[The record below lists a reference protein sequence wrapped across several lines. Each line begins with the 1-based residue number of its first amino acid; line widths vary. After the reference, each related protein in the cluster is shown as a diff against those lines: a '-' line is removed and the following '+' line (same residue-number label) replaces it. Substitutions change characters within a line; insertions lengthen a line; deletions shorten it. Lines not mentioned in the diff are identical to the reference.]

1 MTKTRVG
8 VLLSG
13 RGSNL
18 QALIDAQGPYCPYEI
33 VAVGANNP
41 DAGGLQRARDAGI
54 DAFTLDHRPFGKD
67 RAAFEQQLDK
77 ELRARNVELIALA
90 GFMRVLTP
98 FFVGAWT
105 QRLINIHP
113 SLLPSFPGLDT
124 HARAIAAGA
133 KLHGCSVH
141 WVTEGVDTGPII
153 GQAAVHVGPE
163 DTPDTLAAR
172 VLVAEHVLYPACLA
186 LVCNGPSLAAPQ
198 DEDREIFLN
207 AWRA

>member
-1 MTKTRVG
+1 MSKTRVG

-33 VAVGANNP
+33 VAVGANHP
-41 DAGGLQRARDAGI
+41 DAGGLSRARDAGI
-54 DAFTLDHRPFGKD
+54 DAFALDHRPFGKD
-67 RAAFEQQLDK
+67 REAFEKALDAQLR
-77 ELRARNVELIALA
+77 ERTVEIVALA

-98 FFVGAWT
+98 FFVQAWA

-113 SLLPSFPGLDT
+113 SLLPAFPGLDT

-141 WVTEGVDTGPII
+141 WVNEGVDTGPII
-153 GQAAVHVGPE
+153 GQAAVQILPD

-186 LVCNGPSLAAPQ
+186 LVCGGPHDQATPG
-198 DEDREIFLN
+198 DGGDIFLN
-207 AWRA
+207 AWLR